1 MLGIFFDSAKTSNF
15 LAESFNGSTC
25 FGFVMISCDLVQ
37 APADWEHF
45 IEKMLYIFKKSYYL
59 IMAVSLKDVRLMQA
73 VLCIL
78 PSPIQAQKLP

>member
-15 LAESFNGSTC
+15 FAESFNGSTC

-45 IEKMLYIFKKSYYL
+45 IDKMLY
-59 IMAVSLKDVRLMQA
+59 
-73 VLCIL
+73 
-78 PSPIQAQKLP
+78 

>member
-45 IEKMLYIFKKSYYL
+45 IEKMLYNARESPDLPQWFFMCSF
-59 IMAVSLKDVRLMQA
+59 
-73 VLCIL
+73 IL
-78 PSPIQAQKLP
+78 PKDSKLLKIQKF

>member
-45 IEKMLYIFKKSYYL
+45 IEKMLYKNCSIGALSTRFNGHET
-59 IMAVSLKDVRLMQA
+59 
-73 VLCIL
+73 
-78 PSPIQAQKLP
+78 

>member
-15 LAESFNGSTC
+15 VAESFNGSTC

-45 IEKMLYIFKKSYYL
+45 IEKMLYISILSINWKCIKPMILMMKS
-59 IMAVSLKDVRLMQA
+59 DVLWTRY
-73 VLCIL
+73 I
-78 PSPIQAQKLP
+78 SIRT